1 MNIKELKE
9 LLDEIEDPFTEVCIA
24 HEVRGK
30 VGSTRYEVNSYETI
44 DYEDFDKGLYG
55 LTDAFI
61 LYFKTDYK
69 LVPSMD

>member
-1 MNIKELKE
+1 MTVKELKE
-9 LLDEIEDPFTEVCIA
+9 ILDEIEDPNTEVYIE

-30 VGSTRYEVNSYETI
+30 RGSTRFEVNSYETI
-44 DYEDFDKGLYG
+44 DLQDLGLSS
-55 LTDAFI
+55 DFI

>member
-1 MNIKELKE
+1 MTVKELKE
-9 LLDEIEDPFTEVCIA
+9 ILDEIGDPNTKVYIE

-30 VGSTRYEVNSYETI
+30 LGSTRFEVNSHEAI
-44 DYEDFDKGLYG
+44 DLSDLGLSSE
-55 LTDAFI
+55 FI

>member
-1 MNIKELKE
+1 MTVKELKE
-9 LLDEIEDPFTEVCIA
+9 ILDEIEDPNTEVYIE

-30 VGSTRYEVNSYETI
+30 DGSKRYEVNSYETI
-44 DYEDFDKGLYG
+44 NYEYYNS
-55 LTDAFI
+55 TDEFV